1 MSTEQEISGKA
12 KRLANLMPPW
22 KKGQSGN
29 PKGRK
34 PLSIK
39 QTIRDLKKEGYQEP
53 TQDDIAKMYKY
64 MLTLDEPRIK
74 EIVAD
79 KSQPMLNRIVGK
91 NILGGKG
98 FDIME
103 RMIDRAIGKVG
114 QKLDITTQGEKLK
127 QEPLSIRFVAS
138 KEDLAKLEQE
148 VPDIPDDDS

>member
-1 MSTEQEISGKA
+1 
-12 KRLANLMPPW
+12 MPPW

-39 QTIRDLKKEGYQEP
+39 QTIRDLKDEGYKMP

-64 MLTLDEPRIK
+64 MLTLDEPKIK
-74 EIVAD
+74 QIVGD
-79 KSQPMLNRIVGK
+79 KTQPMLNRIVGR
-91 NILGGKG
+91 NILSGKG

-114 QKLDITTQGEKLK
+114 QKLDITTQGEKIK
-127 QEPLSIRFVAS
+127 QEPLSIRFIAS
-138 KEDLAKLEQE
+138 KEDLEKLEQE
-148 VPDIPDDDS
+148 VPDVPEDE